1 MTRMVVVRALEYS
14 IGADLSQPKAPGRI
28 PIVIHFVDLF

>member
-14 IGADLSQPKAPGRI
+14 IGADLSQPKAGQDPNRDTFRRSI
-28 PIVIHFVDLF
+28 